1 MQNKKYYILFAIVV
15 IVLAGAAFVGG
26 KMLNGQT
33 AGSTVFLPPVNLTP
47 IAITPAPE
55 LPSRQ
60 PETTG
65 TFVERNDNTLKIQ
78 TVSIEMGHGENTG
91 PIVEVVITNQTLIYR
106 DITEVNKDAT
116 FDQQVVRV
124 GALDE
129 LVNQSMVMVWGRK
142 NGDRIIADVISY
154 SNPIVFEK

>member
-1 MQNKKYYILFAIVV
+1 MQNKKRYILFAIIV
-15 IVLAGAAFVGG
+15 ILLAGAAFVGG

-33 AGSTVFLPPVNLTP
+33 GPLGFLPRVDLTP

-55 LPSRQ
+55 LPARQ
-60 PETTG
+60 PETIG

-78 TVSIEMGHGENTG
+78 TVSIEMGNGENTG
-91 PIVEVVITNQTLIYR
+91 PIVEVVTTNQTLIYR
-106 DITEVNKDAT
+106 DITELNKDAT

-124 GALDE
+124 GVLDE
-129 LVNQSMVMVWGRK
+129 LKSQSMVMVWGRR

-154 SNPIVFEK
+154 SNPIIFDK

>member
-1 MQNKKYYILFAIVV
+1 MSTKKQLFIF
-15 IVLAGAAFVGG
+15 ITVLLIAVAAAFVGG

-33 AGSTVFLPPVNLTP
+33 GPLGFLPRVDLTP

-78 TVSIEMGHGENTG
+78 TVSIEMGNGENTG

-154 SNPIVFEK
+154 SNPIIFEK